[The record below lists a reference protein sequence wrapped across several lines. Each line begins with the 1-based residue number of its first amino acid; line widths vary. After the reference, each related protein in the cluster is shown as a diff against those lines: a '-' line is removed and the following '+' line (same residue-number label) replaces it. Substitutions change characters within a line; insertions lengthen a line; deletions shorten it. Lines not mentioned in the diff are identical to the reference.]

1 MHLFMS
7 KPIGSL
13 FAKELKLEWRQKAA
27 INGIFLYFASTVFVC
42 YLSFS
47 QAIDPE
53 TWNSLFWVILLFTGV
68 NVTLKS
74 FTQEREGLLLY
85 YYLLLKPHW
94 LINARILYNGL
105 VLSVLSLAGLLVF
118 VLFMGNPIENLTL
131 FVINMVLGVV
141 GFSSVLSM
149 VSAIASKARNNFTLM
164 AILGFPLTLPLLM
177 VLIRVSLA
185 ALEGSSVQE
194 QSGNLLVIVLLS
206 GITLVL
212 SNILYPFIW
221 KE

>member
-1 MHLFMS
+1 MY

-27 INGIFLYFASTVFVC
+27 INGVFLYFASTVFVC

-47 QAIDPE
+47 QTINPG

-85 YYLLLKPHW
+85 YYMLLKPHW
-94 LINARILYNGL
+94 LINAKILYNGL
-105 VLSVLSLAGLLVF
+105 VLSVLSIAGLLVF

-164 AILGFPLTLPLLM
+164 AILGFPLTLPLLL

-194 QSGNLLVIVLLS
+194 QAGNLLVIVLLS
-206 GITLVL
+206 AITLVL
-212 SNILYPFIW
+212 SNILFPFIW